1 MSVLRAARIVAAS
14 ALVVSTAIGAKG
26 GAVQRAAPAR
36 PFDLQG
42 HRGARGLAPENTLVA
57 FARALSLGV
66 ATLELDTA
74 VTRDGVVVVSHDST
88 LNPDITRRPDGT
100 WLEPP
105 GPAIFSLT
113 GAELARYDVGR
124 LRPGTPYA
132 RNFPDQVPVDG
143 TRMPT
148 LREVYAL
155 AKKAGNATVRFNV
168 ETKLDPGKPDET
180 PAPDA
185 FADALLAVAREAGAI
200 DRTSIQ
206 SFDWRTLRH
215 VQKVAPSVETIY
227 LSEQA
232 GDQIQAGRPGGSP
245 WLAGLDVDDF
255 GGSVPRLV
263 QAAGGRC
270 WSPSFRDL
278 RADTVAEAHRLGLRV
293 VPWTVNRPED
303 LAAVLAL
310 GVDGLISDRP
320 DLARRVMQ
328 EKGLALPKATP
339 VEP

>member
-1 MSVLRAARIVAAS
+1 M
-14 ALVVSTAIGAKG
+14 AIGAEG
-26 GAVQRAAPAR
+26 GAVHSAAPDR
-36 PFDLQG
+36 SFDLQG

-66 ATLELDTA
+66 TTLELDTA

-88 LNPDITRRPDGT
+88 LNPDLTRRPDGT

-105 GPAIFSLT
+105 APAIFSLT
-113 GAELARYDVGR
+113 RAELLGYDVGR
-124 LRPGTPYA
+124 LRPGTPYS

-143 TRMPT
+143 TRIPT

-155 AKKAGNATVRFNV
+155 AKKAGNASVRFNV

-185 FADALLAVAREAGAI
+185 FADAVLAVVRDAGALG
-200 DRTSIQ
+200 RTSIQ
-206 SFDWRTLRH
+206 SFDWRTLRR
-215 VQKVAPSVETIY
+215 VQKVAPAVETCY
-227 LSEQA
+227 LSVQA
-232 GDQIQAGRPGGSP
+232 GDDTIQAGRPGASP

-263 QAAGGRC
+263 RAAGGRC

-278 RADTVAEAHRLGLRV
+278 RADSLAEAHRLGLRV

-303 LAAVLAL
+303 LSAVIAL

-320 DLARRVMQ
+320 DLALRVMRD
-328 EKGLALPKATP
+328 KGLALPKPTP